1 MNAKAAKD
9 CSNYSVIRHFLRDG
23 KSPQLL
29 KNRPYFMVDS
39 TYTVASD
46 PNTMRD
52 AGPLRNAI
60 YISQDHLPV
69 HGDLTPEKILQETE
83 RVRNMQRERCQHRP
97 GSAVATT
104 QQRTPYKIK
113 KHVLVATNDY
123 TKNISSLIFSP
134 SLKDRPV
141 TI

>member
-1 MNAKAAKD
+1 MSILNAKAAKD

-23 KSPQLL
+23 KSPHLL

-60 YISQDHLPV
+60 YISRDHLPV
-69 HGDLTPEKILQETE
+69 QGD
-83 RVRNMQRERCQHRP
+83 
-97 GSAVATT
+97 
-104 QQRTPYKIK
+104 
-113 KHVLVATNDY
+113 
-123 TKNISSLIFSP
+123 
-134 SLKDRPV
+134 
-141 TI
+141 